1 MLKRF
6 HTIQKCAFGFAALFL
21 GVYSLDYVP
30 GIMDQNGLM
39 FGLFHMSKLIDLGH
53 LALGALALIS
63 ALVSAK
69 VSRLYFWGL
78 GVWYTIDVVTYFLGH
93 LSNLPLKN
101 NILVNLPHTLVFLAA
116 YWIAANVA
124 KPKAGEGA
132 A

>member
-1 MLKRF
+1 MPRRF
-6 HTIQKCAFGFAALFL
+6 SVIQKCAFGFAALFL

-69 VSRLYFWGL
+69 ISRLYFWAL
-78 GVWYTIDVVTYFLGH
+78 GVWYTIDVVVYFFGH
-93 LSNLPLKN
+93 LRTLPLKS
-101 NILVNLPHTLVFLAA
+101 NILVNLPHALVFLAA
-116 YWIAANVA
+116 YWIAAIVDIRKSA
-124 KPKAGEGA
+124 EA
-132 A
+132 AT

>member
-1 MLKRF
+1 MPKRF
-6 HTIQKCAFGFAALFL
+6 YPIQKCAFGFAVLFL

-69 VSRLYFWGL
+69 ASRLYFWAL
-78 GVWYTIDVVTYFLGH
+78 GVWYTIDVVTYFFGH
-93 LSNLPLKN
+93 LRNLPLKS

-116 YWIAANVA
+116 YWIALNVD